1 MANRPYRHP
10 IASRDDP
17 TENVPNVLQDEL
29 DGSFSEVTRARLEG
43 WDGSDWIKLS
53 VTSAGALNTAGAR
66 INGCCIGFTELGG
79 DGPADPAL
87 GATDILFR

>member
-1 MANRPYRHP
+1 MANRLYRHP

-43 WDGSDWIKLS
+43 WDEAIEAAFRDVES
-53 VTSAGALNTAGAR
+53 VLRDASLRA
-66 INGCCIGFTELGG
+66 
-79 DGPADPAL
+79 
-87 GATDILFR
+87 